1 MEKIEVKQD
10 KLFNVTI
17 TERWNDKPVTKIMSL
32 SNIEHSLRYFYSVKT
47 LTVNYEMSSSLPKFE
62 LFLMGHCS
70 GRCYS
75 RQDYRLVSERELT
88 EDHFNMLRQLRA
100 FMNGQRCGEVVKHYQ
115 ENGKH
120 FYELV
125 SEVDS
130 SD

>member
-1 MEKIEVKQD
+1 MEKIEVKHD
-10 KLFNVTI
+10 KLFRVTI
-17 TERWNDKPVTKIMSL
+17 HERWNDIPVTKVMSL
-32 SNIEHSLRYFYSVKT
+32 ANLESELRQFHSVKT
-47 LTVNYEMSSSLPKFE
+47 LTVHCELSFNLPKYE

-75 RQDYRLVSERELT
+75 RQDYRLVSDREMS
-88 EDHFNMLRQLRA
+88 EDHFNMLRQFKA
-100 FMNGQRCGEVVKHYQ
+100 FMNGQRCGEVVKHY
-115 ENGKH
+115 EVDGKH